1 MSSLRKGKG
10 RGVMFRL
17 SFFNLHAKHWD
28 KQASVD
34 IKSENDHVVHT
45 LHMYILYD
53 LSEDDVSVVQ
63 PGGLLHGDEEL
74 GAIGVL
80 AYALSGGSG

>member
-1 MSSLRKGKG
+1 
-10 RGVMFRL
+10 
-17 SFFNLHAKHWD
+17 
-28 KQASVD
+28 
-34 IKSENDHVVHT
+34 
-45 LHMYILYD
+45 MYILYD